1 MTHLFR
7 SLILTFFVVSLYA
20 PANAQDLEDIARRLQ
35 VMEDREAIRSLI
47 IAYGRAHDGRDY
59 KAYSQLFAREGLWV
73 SGMGTAK
80 GPDAIFEF
88 LDKSIGHNPVPDS
101 GTYHVMSNEQI
112 DIDGDHA
119 SAFTKW
125 VYLTISADNTP
136 NVTYLGHYVDEF
148 IREDGAWKFL
158 RRESFRDI
166 PVGP

>member
-1 MTHLFR
+1 MTQLCR
-7 SLILTFFVVSLYA
+7 SLTLMFCLASLSVHA
-20 PANAQDLEDIARRLQ
+20 SAAELDDVLKRLQ
-35 VMEDREAIRSLI
+35 VLEDREAIRSLI

-59 KAYSQLFAREGLWV
+59 KAYSQLFARDGLWV
-73 SGMGTAK
+73 SGMGTAQ

-88 LDKSIGHNPVPDS
+88 LDKSIGHDPVADS

-112 DIDGDHA
+112 DIDGDRA

-148 IREDGAWKFL
+148 IREDGAWKF
-158 RRESFRDI
+158 
-166 PVGP
+166 

>member
-1 MTHLFR
+1 MNRLIR
-7 SLILTFFVVSLYA
+7 SLILIICTIPLCM
-20 PANAQDLEDIARRLQ
+20 PASAAELDDILKRLQ

-88 LDKSIGHNPVPDS
+88 LDNSIGHNPVADS

-112 DIDGDHA
+112 DIDGDRA

-125 VYLTISADNTP
+125 VYLTINADNTP
-136 NVTYLGHYVDEF
+136 KVTYLGHYVDEF
-148 IREDGAWKFL
+148 IREDGSWKFL